1 MRATFTGGA
10 VVSLDETAEGYGAM
24 AELDALEVVVRP

>member
-1 MRATFTGGA
+1 MRATFTSGA

-24 AELDALEVVVRP
+24 DARDALEVVVRP